1 MAASQLF
8 ADLQTDHGIIAIP
21 ILTHRNVR
29 FFSSSRLPS
38 PALKVVDSI
47 EGSAGG
53 GGGGKVPTKN
63 GSGKNV
69 EGAGSGKQSGDNG
82 GGDDKLVNL
91 LLSMLRNI

>member
-21 ILTHRNVR
+21 ILTHRNVQ

-53 GGGGKVPTKN
+53 GGGKAPTKN

-91 LLSMLRNI
+91 LLSTLRNI